1 MGKEADPNH
10 KIKMNRKQLI
20 LAVLYCFVLIGSV
33 AAQSLKT

>member
-1 MGKEADPNH
+1 MDQEADPDH

-33 AAQSLKT
+33 ATQ